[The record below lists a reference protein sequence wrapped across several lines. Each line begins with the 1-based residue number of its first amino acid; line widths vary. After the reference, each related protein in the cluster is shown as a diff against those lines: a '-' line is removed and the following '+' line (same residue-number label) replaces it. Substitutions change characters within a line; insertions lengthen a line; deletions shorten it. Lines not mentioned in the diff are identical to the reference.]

1 MPFTPQ
7 RRASHSS
14 EPQRR
19 SAHQLSKSVIVL
31 LKNGPLAS
39 PAMNKTPSTVNGTPT
54 TVSRRRSLL
63 ALAATVKDVDETGF
77 KGKVKPLILKEN
89 AKR

>member
-1 MPFTPQ
+1 
-7 RRASHSS
+7 
-14 EPQRR
+14 
-19 SAHQLSKSVIVL
+19 
-31 LKNGPLAS
+31 
-39 PAMNKTPSTVNGTPT
+39 MNKTPSTVNGTPT